1 MRGHRVPLTVTV
13 ALSRRLVVRALA
25 CAVLVGWGGVPGA
38 ADEGMWTFD
47 NPPLKALKER
57 YGFVPT
63 QQWLDH
69 LRLASVRFN
78 DGGSG
83 AFVSPDGLVLTNHHV
98 ASGQLQKMSS
108 PKKDYVKDGFYA
120 KTRASEIKSPD
131 LELNVLQSLENV
143 TSRVQ
148 AAVKPGMDEA
158 AAAEARRGVI
168 AAIEKESL
176 DSTSLRS
183 DVVPLYQG
191 GEYWLHRY
199 KKYTDVRLV
208 FAPEKQAAFYG
219 GDPDNFTYP
228 RYDLDVAIFRV
239 YENGAPVKS
248 RDYLKWNTKG
258 AAEDELVFVSGHP
271 GSTDRLNTVAQL
283 ETDRDLYY
291 PIGIKVVK
299 RRLAALKRYSDQG
312 PEQARQAEG
321 MTFGLE
327 NALKAYEGEYRGL
340 RDPQLMDKKKK
351 EEADFRALVAKNAEW
366 NAEYSGAWSAIEK
379 AEVRHRELFK
389 PERFRQIRGSG
400 FAALALEIVQYVA
413 EVKKPDAER
422 LPGFREAQLPALQ
435 FQLLSPAPVYLA
447 LEELLLADALQESS
461 DELGAHDEFITAVLG
476 QRLAADV
483 VHDAF
488 KDTKLTDVNVRKA
501 LIEGGESAVAN
512 STDSLIALARKVD
525 PFVRQMHKMMEDQ
538 VENIETAAGERI
550 GRARFAAYGRDVY
563 PDATFT
569 LRLSFGTVKGYPMN
583 GTKAPA
589 KTTFYG
595 LFDRANSFDMKEP
608 FNVPDRFQQRRRL
621 LDLSTPLNFVSTADI
636 IGGNSG
642 SPVVNRSGEFVGV
655 IFDGNIESLV
665 GRFVYDDTANRAV
678 AVHSAAI
685 ITALRT
691 LYDAPALAN
700 ELEGRVVPARTATT
714 GPGKN

>member
-1 MRGHRVPLTVTV
+1 MLTAVTEKGDSMG
-13 ALSRRLVVRALA
+13 LRCLLPRLLA
-25 CAVLVGWGGVPGA
+25 SVVLVGCLGALGV

-47 NPPLKALKER
+47 NPPLKLLKER
-57 YGFVPT
+57 YGFTPT
-63 QQWLDH
+63 EQWLDH

-131 LELNVLQSLENV
+131 LELNVLQSMENV
-143 TSRVQ
+143 TARVQ
-148 AAVKPGMDEA
+148 AAVKSGMDEV

-191 GEYWLHRY
+191 GEYWLYRY

-239 YENGAPVKS
+239 YENDAPVKS

-258 AAEDELVFVSGHP
+258 AAEGDLVFVSGHP
-271 GSTDRLNTVAQL
+271 GSTDRLKTVAQL
-283 ETDRDLYY
+283 ETNRDLYY
-291 PIGIKVVK
+291 PVSLKVVK
-299 RRLAALKRYSDQG
+299 RRLATLKRYSDQG

-321 MTFGLE
+321 LTFGLA

-340 RDPQLMDKKKK
+340 RDAQLMEKKRK
-351 EEADFRALVAKNAEW
+351 EEADFRALVAKNPEW
-366 NAEYSGAWSAIEK
+366 KTAYAGVWETIEK
-379 AEVRHRELFK
+379 AEARHRELFK
-389 PERFRQIRGSG
+389 PNRFRQIRGSG
-400 FAALALEIVQYVA
+400 FAGLALQIVQYVA
-413 EVKKPDAER
+413 EIKKPDAER
-422 LPGFREAQLPALQ
+422 LPGFQEAQLPPLK
-435 FQLLSPAPVYLA
+435 FQLLSPAPVYLQ
-447 LEELLLADALQESS
+447 LEETLLADALQESS
-461 DELGAHDEFITAVLG
+461 DELGAHDEFVKAVLG

-483 VHDAF
+483 VRDAF
-488 KDTKLTDVNVRKA
+488 KETKLSDVNVRKA
-501 LIEGGESAVAN
+501 LIEGGESALAS
-512 STDSLIALARKVD
+512 STDSLIVLARKVD
-525 PFVRQMHKMMEDQ
+525 PFVRQMHKMMEEQ
-538 VENIETAAGERI
+538 VESVETTAGEKI
-550 GRARFAAYGRDVY
+550 GRARFAVYGRDTY

-569 LRLSFGTVKGYPMN
+569 LRLSYGTVKGYPMN
-583 GTKAPA
+583 GTQAPA

-595 LFDRANSFDMKEP
+595 LFDRAHGFDSKPP
-608 FNVPDRFQQRRRL
+608 FNLPERFQQRKRM
-621 LDLSTPLNFVSTADI
+621 LDLSTPLNFVTTNDI

-642 SPVVNRSGEFVGV
+642 SPVVNRAGEFVGV

-665 GRFVYDDTANRAV
+665 GAFVYEDTTNRAV

-685 ITALRT
+685 IAALRT

-700 ELEGRVVPARTATT
+700 ELEGRVPGARTATAT
-714 GPGKN
+714 GGR